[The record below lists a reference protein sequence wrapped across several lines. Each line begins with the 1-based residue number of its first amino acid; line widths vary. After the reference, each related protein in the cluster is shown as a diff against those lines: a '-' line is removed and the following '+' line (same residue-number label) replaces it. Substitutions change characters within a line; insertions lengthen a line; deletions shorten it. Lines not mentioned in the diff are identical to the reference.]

1 MIDEEGGERRAR
13 GGEYTSG
20 AGARSAP
27 ARALTQSAR
36 KSAAGPEYAVE
47 APICGLLG
55 PLRKTLS
62 LPESALRILAVIP
75 VRAREL

>member
-1 MIDEEGGERRAR
+1 MNEEGGERRAR

-20 AGARSAP
+20 ARARSALT
-27 ARALTQSAR
+27 RALTQSAR